1 MTSSIEDNQSEILS
15 LIKTITPFNFLDDN
29 ILNDIV
35 AQAKSAHYAKNSYI
49 FQKGDRSKKTL
60 FLILNGQAKALTT
73 FINEEKVTAVRN
85 RGDFFGVTG
94 LLSDEPYPVSMVAAE
109 ALTCLLISQK
119 SFLKALNSSE
129 KFADYFTTDLAS
141 RLKDLYKIISAE
153 QNDQPI
159 IEKNILRQRIEDISA
174 KNVVT
179 CLPMDN
185 IRDAAKKMAEARVSS
200 VVVIAL
206 NNKPVGIITEKD
218 LVSRVLSAD
227 NPNLEAKAHEIMTSD
242 LVTANPN
249 DYTYKA
255 LLLMIKHSIKHVII
269 TDEHEILHGII
280 TVKDLVQSQNT
291 GALSIVKQIEYQDS
305 YEGLAELIG
314 EVDQLKQAL
323 INERSYA
330 SEICALISELYD
342 RITRKVIQMA
352 EKEMVSIGRGA
363 PPTDYCFINMGSAG
377 RKEQFSR
384 SDQDNGII
392 FKDHLKDSLELTT
405 DYFLTLGNVIV
416 RELARCGFKLCKG
429 EVMANNPCW
438 CLPLSAWKNNV
449 TQWVDKL
456 DPKYIRNM
464 TIFLDYRYVTGNEE
478 LYRDL
483 KNYTTRLF
491 RDSKHALLFMAE
503 DDLKHRVPLNL
514 FGRFITEKSGEKRK
528 KMDLKRAV
536 MVHLVDCL
544 RLFALREG
552 IKETNSFERLHR
564 LNDRGIFKPEDA
576 EYIEAAYESLLMFRI
591 RNAIDNIKRGEEPD
605 NLIDLDS
612 LTKKEKFLLKESLL
626 MANRLQSLTAHAFHP
641 QKF

>member
-1 MTSSIEDNQSEILS
+1 MTSSIQDNKQEIFS
-15 LIKTITPFNFLDDN
+15 LIKTITPFNFLDEN
-29 ILNDIV
+29 ILYDIV
-35 AQAKSAHYAKNSYI
+35 AQAETVHYPKNSYI
-49 FQKGDRSKKTL
+49 FRKGDHSKKTL
-60 FLILNGQAKALTT
+60 FLILKGQAKALTT
-73 FINEEKVTAVRN
+73 MINEEKITAVRN

-109 ALTCLLISQK
+109 ALTCLLINQK
-119 SFLKALNSSE
+119 SFLKALSSSE
-129 KFADYFTTDLAS
+129 KFADYFTKDLAS
-141 RLKDLYKIISAE
+141 RLKDLYKTISDE

-185 IRDAAKKMAEARVSS
+185 IRNVAKKMVEARVSS

-218 LVSRVLSAD
+218 LVSRVISAD
-227 NPNLEAKAHEIMTSD
+227 NPNLEAKAHEVMTSD
-242 LVTANPN
+242 LITANPK
-249 DYTYKA
+249 DFTYKA
-255 LLLMIKHSIKHVII
+255 LLLMIKHGIKHVII

-291 GALSIVKQIEYQDS
+291 GALSIVKQIEYQDT
-305 YEGLAELIG
+305 YEGLAEVIG

-330 SEICALISELYD
+330 SEICALSSELYD
-342 RITRKVIQMA
+342 RITRKIIQMA
-352 EKEMVSIGRGA
+352 EEEMAAGGWGA
-363 PPTDYCFINMGSAG
+363 PPAGYCFINMGSAG

-392 FKDHLKDSLELTT
+392 FDDPLRDNIEVTT
-405 DYFLTLGNVIV
+405 NYFLTLGTIIV
-416 RELARCGFKLCKG
+416 RELANCGFKLCKG

-438 CLPLSAWKNNV
+438 CLPLSAWKDNV
-449 TQWVDKL
+449 KQWVDKL
-456 DPKYIRNM
+456 DPNHIRNM
-464 TIFLDYRYVTGNEE
+464 TIFLDYRYVTGKEE

-491 RDSKHALLFMAE
+491 QESKHALLFMAE
-503 DDLKHRVPLNL
+503 DDIKHRVPLNM

-552 IKETNSFERLHR
+552 IKETNSFERIHR
-564 LNDRGIFKPEDA
+564 LNERGVFKPEDA

-591 RNAIDNIKRGEEPD
+591 KNTIENMKRGEEPD
-605 NLIDLDS
+605 NLINLDS
-612 LTKKEKFLLKESLL
+612 LTKKEKSLLKESLL
-626 MANRLQSLTAHAFHP
+626 MANRLQSLTAHVFHP
-641 QKF
+641 QKV